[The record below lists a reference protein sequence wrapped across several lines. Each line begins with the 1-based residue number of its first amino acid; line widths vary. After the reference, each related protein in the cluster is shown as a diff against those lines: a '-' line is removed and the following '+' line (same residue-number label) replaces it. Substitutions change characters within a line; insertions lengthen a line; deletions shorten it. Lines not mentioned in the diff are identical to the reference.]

1 MITIL
6 KINSADIINEVQTDT
21 LALCIIPSNS
31 IKYKLSQLPIMK
43 ELINQPV
50 DVIEEPDPI
59 DPADY
64 IFIDDVP
71 EFFWNFIKYALTK
84 PEKIS
89 PENFVALSRLLQNNK
104 STVFNWADN
113 NYSLTNSEP
122 GYPIRKI
129 TTESYNGYIFNSY
142 SSLISEKTITPRA
155 HNITIQ
161 AEVELLY
168 LNQTQSIAIY
178 QPSTNYLHPNSW
190 IRLIKTGYKNFQV
203 AMRTSTVSGSNFAV
217 NLDLSYTGG
226 NVGEIAYHP
235 ITLTAIM
242 SPNNSTSI
250 EWVTLKA
257 DYYLSRNGEVAT
269 ESIIGYGNLK
279 SVPEEVNE
287 RIGAY
292 KQYNPSAAGYMAVPA
307 VRKYRKYKT
316 TIQNIDTKISEVV
329 TYIDFDKSKIIDDKL
344 LMIV

>member
-1 MITIL
+1 MIVIL
-6 KINSADIINEVQTDT
+6 KINSTDIINEIQSDT
-21 LALCIIPSNS
+21 LALCLIPSTS

-43 ELINQPV
+43 ELINQLV

-71 EFFWNFIKYALTK
+71 EFFWKFIKYALTK

-122 GYPIRKI
+122 GYKIMKI
-129 TTESYNGYIFNSY
+129 TNETYTGYLFNDY
-142 SSLISEKTITPRA
+142 GSLISEQTITPRD
-155 HNITIQ
+155 HNITIE

-168 LNQTQSIAIY
+168 LNQIQSIAIY

-190 IRLIKTGYKNFQV
+190 IRLIKSGYKNFQV

-242 SPNNSTSI
+242 RPNNSTSL

-257 DYYLSRNGEVAT
+257 DYHLSRHGEVAT
-269 ESIIGYGNLK
+269 ESIVGYGNLK
-279 SVPEEVNE
+279 SVPEVVNE

-292 KQYNPSAAGYMAVPA
+292 KQSKPTAAGYLVVPA

-316 TIQNIDTKISEVV
+316 TIQNVDTNIKEVV